1 MISKRLEHIV
11 DWVDGSCLA
20 DIGCDHAYVAIEC
33 IQRNKVQ
40 KAYACDVAQG
50 PLQHAKDTI
59 SQYHLENQIECL
71 LKNGI
76 QDLPEDVDVIV
87 IAGMGAS
94 TIQMILDQGE
104 VKENQTLILSPHN
117 RDDELR
123 SYLQSHHY
131 KIEKEQIVYDEGH
144 FYPIMMVHFN
154 QEQTLTIDEVLYG
167 KNCVVNE
174 DYQLYIQ
181 TLKKKYNTLLKQIPK
196 GKDKEILH
204 RLEILNKKDTL

>member
-11 DWVDGSCLA
+11 DWVDGTCLA

-33 IQRNKVQ
+33 ILRNKVQ

-50 PLQHAKDTI
+50 PLEHAKETI
-59 SQYHLENQIECL
+59 AQYQLENQIECL

-76 QDLPEDVDVIV
+76 QNLPEDVDVIV
-87 IAGMGAS
+87 IAGMGAT

-117 RDDELR
+117 RDEELR
-123 SYLQSHHY
+123 TYLQSHNY
-131 KIEKEQIVYDEGH
+131 EIEKEQIVYDEGH

-154 QEQTLTIDEVLYG
+154 RTQSLNEEEVFYG
-167 KNCVVNE
+167 KNCVYNE
-174 DYQLYIQ
+174 DYQLYIR
-181 TLKKKYNTLLKQIPK
+181 TLKKKYEKLLKQIPK
-196 GKDKEILH
+196 GKNEEILH